1 MIQWPAIIK
10 LVGDHE
16 LIYLESQHQWDNNP
30 EIRATHFQQADRLY
44 DAEGREYLIHQP
56 FIGELEASGKVI
68 SLEKAIQ
75 LIRLHAS
82 QDGACCVS
90 KFGAKSF
97 KEAFDMIA

>member
-1 MIQWPAIIK
+1 MLLGQIF
-10 LVGDHE
+10 E
-16 LIYLESQHQWDNNP
+16 LEP
-30 EIRATHFQQADRLY
+30 RCTHRDTERF
-44 DAEGREYLIHQP
+44 G

-90 KFGAKSF
+90 KFGANSF
-97 KEAFDMIA
+97 KEAFDIIA